1 MGALVVCQP
10 APYLRRLSGEAF
22 LNGERKKSRV
32 NLSSGFDSS
41 TILKIEVPLKF
52 IYLIGFDDWHIFF
65 LFFSFY

>member
-1 MGALVVCQP
+1 MGALIVRQP
-10 APYLRRLSGEAF
+10 AAYLRRLSSEAF

-52 IYLIGFDDWHIFF
+52 IYLIGLDD
-65 LFFSFY
+65 